1 MKRLLVAGGG
11 TGGHVYPLL
20 AVLEALPPD
29 RQVEVC
35 YLGRGD
41 SIEERLARSKGLEFY
56 AIPAG
61 GVRSMGLRRAVANLV
76 RLAVGFGRALGQVRR
91 FQPDVALVT
100 GGYVSVPAALAA
112 WLNRRP
118 VVVCLPDMEPGLA
131 VRALSRLAAA
141 VTVTCEEVSGRLPAG
156 KAVVT
161 GYPVRA
167 ALVQGDRGK
176 ARARLGLAA
185 DEPVVLI
192 FGGSSGARAI
202 NEATLGA
209 LDGLLQLA
217 KVYHIT
223 GPLDYERVQ
232 AVWKGLGTCARTRYM
247 IYSYVEEMMPD
258 LLWAADLVVAR
269 AGAATL
275 GEFPV
280 VGVPAVLVPGSF
292 GGGHQEPN
300 ASYMRD
306 RGAAVIIE
314 DAELPQRLST
324 TVQQLMEDGERRARM
339 AAASRA
345 LARPQAAA
353 AIVTELQ
360 RAADRRPR

>member
-11 TGGHVYPLL
+11 TGGHVYPLI
-20 AVLEALPPD
+20 AVLEALAPG
-29 RQVEVC
+29 REVEVC
-35 YLGRGD
+35 YLGRSD
-41 SIEERLARSKGLEFY
+41 SIEERLARGKGLEFY

-61 GVRSMGLRRAVANLV
+61 GVRSMGPWRAMTNLAK
-76 RLAVGFGRALGQVRR
+76 LAAGFGRALGQVRR
-91 FQPDVALVT
+91 FRPDVVLVT

-131 VRALSRLAAA
+131 VRVLSRLAVA
-141 VTVTCEEVSGRLPAG
+141 VTVSCEEVRGRLPAG

-167 ALVQGDRGK
+167 ALVQGDREK
-176 ARARLGLAA
+176 ARARLGLTPA
-185 DEPVVLI
+185 EPMILI
-192 FGGSSGARAI
+192 FGGSSGARNI
-202 NEATLGA
+202 NEAALGA
-209 LDGLLQLA
+209 LEGLLQLG
-217 KVYHIT
+217 KVYHIA
-223 GPLDYERVQ
+223 GPLDYARVQ
-232 AVWKGLGTCARTRYM
+232 AVWQGLDTCARARYM

-258 LLWAADLVVAR
+258 LLWAADLIVAR

-275 GEFPV
+275 GEFPI

-306 RGAAVIIE
+306 RGAAVVVE
-314 DAELPQRLST
+314 DAELRDRLLP
-324 TVQQLMEDGERRARM
+324 TVRELMEDGERRARM
-339 AAASRA
+339 AAASRR

-360 RAADRRPR
+360 RAADKRPR